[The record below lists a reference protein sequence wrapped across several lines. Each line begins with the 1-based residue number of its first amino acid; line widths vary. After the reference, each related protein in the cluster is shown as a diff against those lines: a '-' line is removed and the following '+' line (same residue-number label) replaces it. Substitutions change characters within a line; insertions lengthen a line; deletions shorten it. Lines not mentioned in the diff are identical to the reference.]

1 MSVRFFDDKQIADIL
16 SLSRSWVRKQR
27 WLRRHGHPHVLT
39 LDPVMIGSVPRY
51 CVEDVEAWLL
61 SLRVANDNEPG
72 LVVNGGGT

>member
-1 MSVRFFDDKQIADIL
+1 MNTRFLNDKQIANTL
-16 SLSRSWVRKQR
+16 SLSKSWVRKQR

-51 CVEDVEAWLL
+51 CVEEVEAWLL
-61 SLRVANDNEPG
+61 SLRIANDNEPG